1 MARILTSGP
10 VLRVSAYA
18 VVSAVVGG
26 VVRRLA
32 TAGRPARPE
41 PVSRV
46 QPTWAAG
53 AEVRVTWTVVDFRWT
68 VR

>member
-1 MARILTSGP
+1 MQVLTSGP
-10 VLRVSAYA
+10 VLRASAYA

-41 PVSRV
+41 PVSRARAA
-46 QPTWAAG
+46 PAAG
-53 AEVRVTWTVVDFRWT
+53 AEVRVSWTVVDVRWT